1 MALNPSVSN
10 EKRELGHLDHPK
22 EVHTPPSPDFSGE
35 EPRQN
40 VMFADIDEGY
50 DPAFIRSTIRKVD
63 LRLVPVLSLM
73 YCISLIDRTNLGLA
87 RQANN
92 LKMHKQLDLS
102 GGNGQR
108 FSIATLVFFI
118 PYIIL
123 EIPSQLGLRKFGARW
138 WLGIATILWGVVTV
152 AIGFSPNWQTL
163 AGLRALLGVFEATLF
178 PGAAFLIACWYPR
191 RSMALRMSTF
201 YILSV
206 TVSGFGAAMAYGLSM
221 LDGRNGHAGWTWIFI
236 VQGIITIGIGILSI
250 LFLVDFPDKATFL
263 TEEQKELVITRIQR
277 DRADAVVDPMTKAK
291 FFEYLGTAK
300 LWLFAYMFMCGTVA
314 SYSLAYFL
322 PRILAEMGF
331 SNMMS
336 QLLVVPPYVW
346 CLFPA
351 VTSAYIADKVK
362 GARSYAIVFN
372 ICCLIAGTAMYSQIS
387 KTKQAAR
394 YAGVFLAIGGSNSFL
409 PLVVSWSQ
417 TAIRA
422 QSKRGYA
429 SALIIAFGGVGGIVA
444 SVAFQEKEA
453 AKGFPSGIYLTLAM
467 NAANVVAVIA
477 LRFWMKWKNSRADQG
492 LCVIE
497 GNPDFRYQL

>member
-1 MALNPSVSN
+1 M
-10 EKRELGHLDHPK
+10 
-22 EVHTPPSPDFSGE
+22 
-35 EPRQN
+35 
-40 VMFADIDEGY
+40 
-50 DPAFIRSTIRKVD
+50 RKVD
-63 LRLVPVLSLM
+63 LRLVPVLSMM

-87 RQANN
+87 RQANGLQMQKD
-92 LKMHKQLDLS
+92 LKL
-102 GGNGQR
+102 GIGQR

-118 PYIIL
+118 PYILL
-123 EIPSQLGLRKFGARW
+123 EIPVSTPRGIPMSTFGARW

-152 AIGFSPNWQTL
+152 CIGFSNNWQTL

-191 RSMALRMSTF
+191 RSMAVRMSVF
-201 YILSV
+201 YIMSV
-206 TVSGFGAAMAYGLSM
+206 TVSGFGAAMAYGISQLH
-221 LDGRNGHAGWTWIFI
+221 GRNGHAGWTWIFI
-236 VQGIITIGIGILSI
+236 IQGVITIGIGILSI

-263 TEEQKELVITRIQR
+263 TEQQKELVITRIQR
-277 DRADAVVDPMTKAK
+277 DRADAVADPMTGAK
-291 FFEYLGTAK
+291 IVSYLGTLK

-322 PRILAEMGF
+322 PAILATMGF

-351 VTSAYIADKVK
+351 VTSAVVADKVK
-362 GARSYAIVFN
+362 GARAYVIVAN
-372 ICCLIAGTAMYSQIS
+372 VLCLIVGTAMYSQIPAS
-387 KTKQAAR
+387 NKAGR
-394 YAGVFLAIGGSNSFL
+394 YAGIFLAIGGANSFI
-409 PLVVSWSQ
+409 PLVISWSQ

-444 SVAFQEKEA
+444 SVAFQQKEM
-453 AKGFPSGIYLTLAM
+453 AKGYPSGIYLTLAL
-467 NAANVVAVIA
+467 NAVNVIA
-477 LRFWMKWKNSRADQG
+477 VLGLRFWMVWKNKQADKG

-497 GNPDFRYQL
+497 GNPDFRYQM